1 MWIDRNTSKLRGR
14 VPELPSGVS
23 TWPNFLSGFGT
34 LYVYYGNIQ
43 LYIITFIYFKVH
55 FNEFY

>member
-1 MWIDRNTSKLRGR
+1 MDRQEHGQTQRKS
-14 VPELPSGVS
+14 PELPSGVS

-34 LYVYYGNIQ
+34 LSVYYGNIQ